1 MNIIGI
7 SEGFH
12 DAALC
17 LLQNSKILYASQ
29 SERYSK
35 VKNDPWV
42 HPDQWPKADRY
53 QPNIVAYYEKPFRK
67 NLRRL
72 YAGQSWQKPR
82 VNYDYSF
89 GHHQSH
95 AAAGYYTSPFD
106 ECNILVIDAIGEWDT
121 ISVWK
126 AKNNLMDKVYSRKY
140 PYSLGLLYSA
150 ITQRIGLKPNEDE
163 YITMGMS
170 AFGNPKY
177 DLEYLLWENNHR
189 GVGDIFPEAS
199 VEDLAASVQVLYERE
214 LLKLIEMCPHE
225 NLVLMGGCAL
235 NCAANS
241 KIKGKNIWIMPAP
254 GDAGSAIGAAALVL
268 KKKLKWRSPYLGYPI
283 LQGVPVKS
291 VVRELLD
298 NKVCGIA
305 NGKAEFGPRALGNRS
320 LLGDPRFDIKDTVNQ
335 IKRRQLFRPFAPA
348 ILEEFKDEYFEGPMN
363 EYMQFVAKAK
373 HDYSS
378 VTHVDGTARV
388 QVVTKDCGSNLRF
401 ILEEFYEQTG
411 CPMLLNTSLNIKGQP
426 MVNSWEDA
434 EEWSKKYNVA
444 VF

>member
-1 MNIIGI
+1 
-7 SEGFH
+7 
-12 DAALC
+12 
-17 LLQNSKILYASQ
+17 
-29 SERYSK
+29 
-35 VKNDPWV
+35 
-42 HPDQWPKADRY
+42 
-53 QPNIVAYYEKPFRK
+53 
-67 NLRRL
+67 
-72 YAGQSWQKPR
+72 
-82 VNYDYSF
+82 
-89 GHHQSH
+89 
-95 AAAGYYTSPFD
+95 
-106 ECNILVIDAIGEWDT
+106 
-121 ISVWK
+121 
-126 AKNNLMDKVYSRKY
+126 MDKDYSRKY

-268 KKKLKWRSPYLGYPI
+268 NKKIKWRSPYLGYPI

-426 MVNSWEDA
+426 MVNTWEDA

-444 VF
+444 IF

>member
-89 GHHQSH
+89 GHHESH

-291 VVRELLD
+291 VVKELLD

-388 QVVTKDCGSNLRF
+388 QVVTKDCGSNLRL

-426 MVNSWEDA
+426 MVNTWEDA

-444 VF
+444 IF

>member
-1 MNIIGI
+1 M
-7 SEGFH
+7 
-12 DAALC
+12 
-17 LLQNSKILYASQ
+17 
-29 SERYSK
+29 
-35 VKNDPWV
+35 
-42 HPDQWPKADRY
+42 
-53 QPNIVAYYEKPFRK
+53 
-67 NLRRL
+67 
-72 YAGQSWQKPR
+72 
-82 VNYDYSF
+82 
-89 GHHQSH
+89 
-95 AAAGYYTSPFD
+95 
-106 ECNILVIDAIGEWDT
+106 DAIGEWDT
-121 ISVWK
+121 ISIWEG
-126 AKNNLMDKVYSRKY
+126 KNDKLKKIKSWKY

-150 ITQRIGLKPNEDE
+150 ITARLGLKPNEDE

-199 VEDLAASVQVLYERE
+199 VEDLAASVQALYERE

-283 LQGVPVKS
+283 LNGVPVQS

-426 MVNSWEDA
+426 MVNTWEDA
-434 EEWSKKYNVA
+434 QKWSKLYNVA
-444 VF
+444 IF

>member
-35 VKNDPWV
+35 VKYDPWV

-268 KKKLKWRSPYLGYPI
+268 KKKIKWRSPYLGYPI

-426 MVNSWEDA
+426 MVNTWEDA

-444 VF
+444 IF